1 VSTKEEKKKPKR
13 QPIYLPKILANMM
26 WATTKDSTCVSFG
39 MGHRCLKHNQIF
51 TLQHL
56 ASCSEIQGCQNITKF
71 AKRIKEQHILDWE
84 KEEREQAILEYTSL
98 TVQMQNLTAQ
108 HRAKIVEVETPKHEP
123 TGRPR
128 GRPKATEKV
137 AQTNH
142 KVNEYF
148 QKKNTKSKDSAK
160 APQKAAAP
168 RTDDVEM
175 IDTSSAPKR

>member
-1 VSTKEEKKKPKR
+1 
-13 QPIYLPKILANMM
+13 
-26 WATTKDSTCVSFG
+26 
-39 MGHRCLKHNQIF
+39 
-51 TLQHL
+51 
-56 ASCSEIQGCQNITKF
+56 
-71 AKRIKEQHILDWE
+71 
-84 KEEREQAILEYTSL
+84 
-98 TVQMQNLTAQ
+98 MQNLTAQ
-108 HRAKIVEVETPKHEP
+108 HRAKIVEVETQKHVP

-160 APQKAAAP
+160 VPQKAAAQ

-175 IDTSSAPKR
+175 IDTSSAPRR